1 MPTEIDS
8 LQIQISADASIAEKS
23 LNRLAESLTKLSGSI
38 SGINTGS
45 FSQLAGGVS
54 QLAAAMQQFSSNVKT
69 LNFTQIANGLNKLS
83 DIKTQEVNNASKVI
97 DTLGKSLHTLSNVT
111 FDAQG
116 INEIVNAISK
126 LSDIKIE
133 DTEIVAKA
141 VNNISNAFRN
151 MVGISIPNLEGVDSL
166 IANIR
171 KFGSNS
177 AVTASQ
183 TLPFISESLVSF
195 VSSLND
201 IGALTFDFTGVSL
214 LVQSISRLG
223 GTKAVAAAENLPFIS
238 EYLVGMIREL
248 NKIEA
253 INFDLTGL
261 SELVSSISKLGS
273 KSATTAASG
282 NIVNLANALRQMMSI
297 LSGAPQVS
305 QNLIQMTQ
313 ALAQLAATGNTAGTA
328 TNTLSRSF
336 SSLPAST
343 TKARKS
349 MFSLA
354 SAFGRFY
361 ATYWLLLRALGQFKK
376 AIDISSD
383 LTEVQNVVDKTFGD
397 MAYKVEELSDTSI
410 QDFGMSELT
419 VKQISSRFQAMGTA
433 MGFAQGQMSDMSVEL
448 TKLAADMASFYNVE
462 QADVAED
469 LEAIFT
475 GQTRP
480 LRTYGLDLTQATLQE
495 WALKQ
500 GIDANVQS
508 MSQME
513 KTMLRYQYVMAQT
526 SAVQGDFSQTS
537 GRLCAA

>member
-1 MPTEIDS
+1 MPTDIDS

-23 LNRLAESLTKLSGSI
+23 LNRLAESLAKLSGSI
-38 SGINTGS
+38 NGINTGN
-45 FSQLAGGVS
+45 FNQLAGGVS
-54 QLAAAMQQFSSNVKT
+54 QLATAMQQFSSGVKT
-69 LNFTQIANGLNKLS
+69 VDFTRIATGLNKLS
-83 DIKTQEVNNASKVI
+83 TINLDGVTNASNAI
-97 DTLGKSLHTLSNVT
+97 RTLVANLSNIGTIT

-116 INEIVNAISK
+116 IANMANAI
-126 LSDIKIE
+126 
-133 DTEIVAKA
+133 A
-141 VNNISNAFRN
+141 
-151 MVGISIPNLEGVDSL
+151 
-166 IANIR
+166 
-171 KFGSNS
+171 
-177 AVTASQ
+177 
-183 TLPFISESLVSF
+183 
-195 VSSLND
+195 
-201 IGALTFDFTGVSL
+201 
-214 LVQSISRLG
+214 RLG
-223 GTKAVAAAENLPFIS
+223 RGTVTTAAENIPRLAQS
-238 EYLVGMIREL
+238 LREL
-248 NKIEA
+248 ASAESGIGNLQLGGIDFE
-253 INFDLTGL
+253 GL
-261 SELVSSISKLGS
+261 ERLASAISKLGS

-282 NIVNLANALRQMMSI
+282 NIINLANALRQMMSI

-480 LRTYGLDLTQATLQE
+480 LIL
-495 WALKQ
+495 
-500 GIDANVQS
+500 
-508 MSQME
+508 
-513 KTMLRYQYVMAQT
+513 
-526 SAVQGDFSQTS
+526 
-537 GRLCAA
+537 AA